1 MLGKAIEKGG
11 GGNQMGADEECQ
23 NSEQIRKI
31 SGEKNRSQES
41 CSQDRKARDPGEG
54 YREEMGSDGKE
65 VGLKT

>member
-1 MLGKAIEKGG
+1 
-11 GGNQMGADEECQ
+11 MGADEECQ